1 MNTKLLR
8 NVLDVA
14 SRLILTVSLLLVLAP
29 PALAQETLPNQ
40 GVFSPSVW
48 APQTAKWE
56 NGLPRGYSETE
67 SAAFAV
73 ELKSGLAADSY
84 VMELSLQASQAGSPV
99 RYGFSGTTAWDV
111 SFQPPTLPGGPA
123 VDYSYASPLWD
134 RDDPIVWGYNL
145 SVDSVTA
152 PAWRQESNGDWYLVT
167 TVVFTT
173 NGGQGFIV
181 YGGRFAAPG
190 DVLPAGV
197 PAGLNAVVPWGQG
210 ASTISGNF
218 QARWGSGG
226 DKTINFKGSGT
237 APAVPSIAIDKVGSV
252 TTAEIGETVTYTIT
266 VTNDGELPLSNV
278 VVSDPLLGLS
288 DYVPM
293 GSAGAGI
300 LLVGESVQIVGS
312 YTVTA
317 ADYNSRNPL
326 VNTATADSNWA
337 GPVSDTWSVT
347 ITAAPGLSILKTGD
361 AGPVSIG
368 DTIDYAITVYNT
380 GNIGLTNVS
389 VVDAKLGINT
399 NLGALAVG
407 ASQTITGTYGPV
419 SESDLPGPI
428 VNTATADS
436 DQTGPVTDTH
446 SVGIVTDPSL
456 SIVKTGDDTVYVG
469 DTIQYTITVTN
480 DGDVTLTNV
489 TITDPLLGLNQNV
502 GTLAPGA
509 STSVYPT
516 YGPVTMDDYEGDNPL
531 PNTASA
537 TSDQAGPVSDN
548 HSVIIITRPV
558 QPQPGL
564 AIVKT
569 GDVGPV
575 GIGGYVNYQIT
586 VSNTG
591 NITLTNVTVVDA
603 KLGINTNLGSLG
615 VGASQTITGT
625 YGPVGESDLPGPI
638 VNTATADSDQ
648 TDSVQDSHTVSI
660 VKFPALGI
668 VKTGDAGPVGIGD
681 YINYQITV
689 SNDGDITLTNVTLV
703 DAKLGIN
710 MNLGTLGVGA
720 SQTITGTYGPVS
732 ESDLPGPIVNTAT
745 ADSDQTDSV
754 QDSHT
759 VSIVKF
765 PALGIV
771 KTGDA
776 GPVGIGDYV
785 SYQITVSND
794 GDITLTNVTLVD
806 AKLGINMNL
815 GTLGVG
821 ASQTI
826 TGTYGPVSESDLP
839 GPIVNTATADSD
851 QTGSVQDS
859 HTVSIV
865 ATPGLNIVKTGVPVV
880 KVGES
885 AAYTITVSNTGDVI
899 LYGVWLEDAM
909 LGIDQSVGNLAPG
922 ESTTVYGSYGPVT
935 QWEYENTNPLV
946 NTAIAWAPEQAG
958 PVQDTHRV
966 IIISEPE
973 QPPTPVPPCVRTD
986 VSVIIYGAWGN
997 TPVKAWVGG
1006 TEQTTLYTAANSQG
1020 EQQVM
1025 WTFYPPES
1033 GTWTVNVAAELPAG
1047 ANGDEW
1053 SYKLIRVESP
1063 TEGWT
1068 NDSPAAASVNISRC
1082 QQYVIYLQLVHESP
1096 EVPEPPALPQTGG
1109 AAVPAGLMSREAVF
1123 ALLGLNLISGA
1134 YLILRKKQ
1142 H

>member
-1 MNTKLLR
+1 
-8 NVLDVA
+8 
-14 SRLILTVSLLLVLAP
+14 
-29 PALAQETLPNQ
+29 
-40 GVFSPSVW
+40 
-48 APQTAKWE
+48 
-56 NGLPRGYSETE
+56 
-67 SAAFAV
+67 
-73 ELKSGLAADSY
+73 
-84 VMELSLQASQAGSPV
+84 
-99 RYGFSGTTAWDV
+99 
-111 SFQPPTLPGGPA
+111 
-123 VDYSYASPLWD
+123 
-134 RDDPIVWGYNL
+134 
-145 SVDSVTA
+145 
-152 PAWRQESNGDWYLVT
+152 
-167 TVVFTT
+167 
-173 NGGQGFIV
+173 
-181 YGGRFAAPG
+181 
-190 DVLPAGV
+190 
-197 PAGLNAVVPWGQG
+197 
-210 ASTISGNF
+210 
-218 QARWGSGG
+218 
-226 DKTINFKGSGT
+226 
-237 APAVPSIAIDKVGSV
+237 
-252 TTAEIGETVTYTIT
+252 
-266 VTNDGELPLSNV
+266 
-278 VVSDPLLGLS
+278 
-288 DYVPM
+288 
-293 GSAGAGI
+293 
-300 LLVGESVQIVGS
+300 
-312 YTVTA
+312 
-317 ADYNSRNPL
+317 
-326 VNTATADSNWA
+326 
-337 GPVSDTWSVT
+337 
-347 ITAAPGLSILKTGD
+347 
-361 AGPVSIG
+361 
-368 DTIDYAITVYNT
+368 
-380 GNIGLTNVS
+380 
-389 VVDAKLGINT
+389 VDAKLGINT
-399 NLGALAVG
+399 NLGSLGVG

-419 SESDLPGPI
+419 GESDLPGPI

-531 PNTASA
+531 LNTASA

-625 YGPVGESDLPGPI
+625 YGPVG
-638 VNTATADSDQ
+638 
-648 TDSVQDSHTVSI
+648 
-660 VKFPALGI
+660 
-668 VKTGDAGPVGIGD
+668 
-681 YINYQITV
+681 
-689 SNDGDITLTNVTLV
+689 
-703 DAKLGIN
+703 
-710 MNLGTLGVGA
+710 
-720 SQTITGTYGPVS
+720 

-885 AAYTITVSNTGDVI
+885 AAYTITVSNTGDVT

-909 LGIDQSVGNLAPG
+909 LGLDQSLGNLAPG

-1082 QQYVIYLQLVHESP
+1082 QQYVIYLQLLHESP

>member
-1 MNTKLLR
+1 MNAKILK

-14 SRLILTVSLLLVLAP
+14 SRLVLTISLLLVLAP

-56 NGLPRGYSETE
+56 NGLPRGYAETE
-67 SAAFAV
+67 SAALAV
-73 ELKSGLAADSY
+73 ELKSGLAAGSY
-84 VMELSLQASQAGSPV
+84 VMELILQVSQSGSPV
-99 RYGFSGTTAWDV
+99 RYGFSGVTAWDV
-111 SFQPPTLPGGPA
+111 SYQPPTLPDGPA

-134 RDDPIVWGYNL
+134 RDHPVVWGYNL
-145 SVDSVTA
+145 DVDSVTA
-152 PAWRQESNGDWYLVT
+152 PFWRQESNGNWNLVMS
-167 TVVFTT
+167 VVFTT
-173 NGGQGFIV
+173 NGGQGFMV

-190 DVLPAGV
+190 DALPAGV
-197 PAGLNAVVPWGQG
+197 PAGLDPVVPWGQG
-210 ASTISGNF
+210 ASSISGNF
-218 QARWGSGG
+218 QSGWGSGG
-226 DKTINFKGSGT
+226 VKTINFKGSDID
-237 APAVPSIAIDKVGSV
+237 PAVPSIAIDKVGSV

-266 VTNDGELPLSNV
+266 VTNDGQLPLSNV

-288 DYVPM
+288 NYVPV

-312 YTVTA
+312 YTVTES
-317 ADYNSRNPL
+317 DYTSRNPL
-326 VNTATADSNWA
+326 VNTATANSNWA
-337 GPVSDTWSVT
+337 GPVSDSWSVT

-361 AGPVSIG
+361 TGPVSIG
-368 DTIDYAITVYNT
+368 ETIDYAITVYNT
-380 GNIGLTNVS
+380 GNVGLTNVTL
-389 VVDAKLGINT
+389 VDGKLGIDT
-399 NLGALAVG
+399 NLGSLAVG

-419 SESDLPGPI
+419 SESDLPGPV

-436 DQTGPVTDTH
+436 DQTSPVTDTH
-446 SVGIVTDPSL
+446 SVGIVTAPSL
-456 SIVKTGDDTVYVG
+456 TIVKTGDEVVYVG

-480 DGDVTLTNV
+480 NGDVTLTNV
-489 TITDPLLGLNQNV
+489 TITDPLLGINQNV

-509 STSVYPT
+509 STSIYPT
-516 YGPVTMDDYEGDNPL
+516 YGPVTMSEYQNSNPL
-531 PNTASA
+531 PNTATA
-537 TSDQAGPVSDN
+537 TSDQAGPVSDG
-548 HSVIIITRPV
+548 HSVIIITRPI
-558 QPQPGL
+558 QPEPGL

-569 GDVGPV
+569 GDLGPV
-575 GIGGYVNYQIT
+575 SIGGYVNYQIT

-603 KLGINTNLGSLG
+603 KLGIDTNLGSLG
-615 VGASQTITGT
+615 VGASETITGT
-625 YGPVGESDLPGPI
+625 YGPVSESDLPGPI
-638 VNTATADSDQ
+638 VNTAIADSDQ

-660 VKFPALGI
+660 VTAPGLGI

-681 YINYQITV
+681 YVNYQITV
-689 SNDGDITLTNVTLV
+689 SNTGNVGLTNVTLV

-710 MNLGTLGVGA
+710 TNLGSLAVGA

-732 ESDLPGPIVNTAT
+732 ESDLPGPIVNTA
-745 ADSDQTDSV
+745 V
-754 QDSHT
+754 
-759 VSIVKF
+759 
-765 PALGIV
+765 
-771 KTGDA
+771 
-776 GPVGIGDYV
+776 
-785 SYQITVSND
+785 
-794 GDITLTNVTLVD
+794 
-806 AKLGINMNL
+806 
-815 GTLGVG
+815 
-821 ASQTI
+821 
-826 TGTYGPVSESDLP
+826 
-839 GPIVNTATADSD
+839 ADSD
-851 QTGSVQDS
+851 QTGTVQDS

-865 ATPGLNIVKTGVPVV
+865 AAPGLNIVKTGDPVV

-885 AAYTITVSNTGDVI
+885 AAYTITVSNTGDVT
-899 LYGVWLEDAM
+899 LYGVWLEDTM
-909 LGIDQSVGNLAPG
+909 LGISQSVGNLASG

-1006 TEQTTLYTAANSQG
+1006 TEQSTLYTAANSQG

-1025 WTFYPPES
+1025 WTFYPPEN

-1047 ANGDEW
+1047 ANADEW
-1053 SYKLIRVESP
+1053 SYKLIRIESP

-1068 NDSPAAASVNISRC
+1068 NNSPAAASVNISRC
-1082 QQYVIYLQLVHESP
+1082 QQYVIYLQLVHESSD
-1096 EVPEPPALPQTGG
+1096 VPEPPALPQTGG
-1109 AAVPAGLMSREAVF
+1109 AAMPAGLMSREAMF